1 MPSPDE
7 VLQSKQLTR
16 VGRVYR
22 LQGEAKLDGEFDAL
36 RALWAQ
42 LGKLSDEL
50 DRINMKI
57 DERLEE
63 RGKLNTTPL
72 ITPLE
77 FSRTKADIDLIMA
90 QNEREVSR
98 ASDARRQAAG
108 IDRELNM
115 LRPNQQSLVARIE
128 IGKNDLQERQK
139 VVESHYVSL
148 LEAYQ
153 ALRLDPEVTAAIEAL
168 NKMPGPSV
176 VLGPVRNQAEFR
188 ARLAGS
194 AAQVLKLKG
203 LVPPTKGVR
212 YLLES
217 ELMAK
222 SKYIAFQRA
231 FENLKKAEAAPSSA
245 VKPGADLQAQRKK
258 KADELAMAVLPQR
271 KAELKAQL
279 NLLDKHIQEK
289 QIELARTGP
298 ASPDPDA
305 AGPDYRAD
313 MLQAIVDLRKAAEAV
328 RVQRNAALADD
339 QEVKEALA
347 DLNRGRKEADKF
359 RVASEPEAEAAL
371 KLLEKIQKDIG
382 LREVP
387 VRTEAGVSLVDVS
400 LNGGP
405 ASGMVLDPK
414 VAGLRLPAAL
424 AARGGV
430 GPTPDAGTVM
440 IKKADGQVVS
450 ARRATWPGLKLGPV
464 DLVDVPFLILPPEAG
479 DLPPS
484 LGTRSLGDFA
494 TVLDP
499 DGSKLYVA
507 RIGALLEH
515 RP

>member
-1 MPSPDE
+1 
-7 VLQSKQLTR
+7 
-16 VGRVYR
+16 
-22 LQGEAKLDGEFDAL
+22 LDGEFDAL
-36 RALWAQ
+36 RPLWAQ
-42 LGKLSDEL
+42 LVNLSDEL

-63 RGKLNTTPL
+63 RGKLITTPL

-77 FSRTKADIDLIMA
+77 FGRTKADIDAIMA

-98 ASDARRQAAG
+98 ATDARRQAAA
-108 IDRELNM
+108 IDQELNM
-115 LRPNQQSLVARIE
+115 LRTNRQRLVAKIE
-128 IGKNDLQERQK
+128 IGKNDLQGRQK
-139 VVESHYVSL
+139 DVESHYVSL

-176 VLGPVRNQAEFR
+176 VLGPVRNQAEYR

-194 AAQVLKLKG
+194 AAQVLKVKG
-203 LVPPTKGVR
+203 LVPPTKGGR

-222 SKYIAFQRA
+222 SRYIALQRA
-231 FENLKKAEAAPSSA
+231 LENLKKVEAVPRSA
-245 VKPGADLQAQRKK
+245 AKPGADLQAQRKK
-258 KADELAMAVLPQR
+258 LADELAKADLPQLR
-271 KAELKAQL
+271 ANLQAKL
-279 NLLDKHIQEK
+279 NLLDKQIQDR
-289 QIELARTGP
+289 QIEPARTGP
-298 ASPDPDA
+298 AAPDPDS

-313 MLQAIVDLRKAAEAV
+313 TLQAIVDLRKAAEAV
-328 RVQRNAALADD
+328 RVQRKAALADD
-339 QEVKEALA
+339 PEVKEALA
-347 DLNRGRKEADKF
+347 DLNRGKKEADKF
-359 RVASEPEAEAAL
+359 RVASEPDAEAAL
-371 KLLEKIQKDIG
+371 KLLEKIQKDIS

-387 VRTEAGVSLVDVS
+387 VRIEAGVSLVDVS

-405 ASGMVLDPK
+405 ASGMAIDSK

-424 AARGGV
+424 AASSGI

-440 IKKADGQVVS
+440 IKNADGQVVS
-450 ARRATWPGLKLGPV
+450 ARRATSSGLRLGPV
-464 DLVDVPFLILPPEAG
+464 DLADVPCLVLPPEAG

-507 RIGALLEH
+507 RIGALLER